1 METTLCIIKPDAVKN
16 GFGDKINEKIIS
28 SGLKIIKSK
37 KILLTEEIASD
48 FYKEHAHKPFFIE
61 LVEFIISGEVVV
73 QILEGEDAIKSY
85 RSLMGS
91 TNPEDAQEG
100 TLRKLFAESLSKNAV
115 HGSDSPESAARE
127 IDIMNKIF

>member
-1 METTLCIIKPDAVKN
+1 MEITLCIIKPDAVKN
-16 GFGDKINEKIIS
+16 GFEDKINEKIIS
-28 SGLKIIKSK
+28 FGLKIIKSK

-48 FYKEHAHKPFFIE
+48 FYKEHAQKPFFNE

>member
-1 METTLCIIKPDAVKN
+1 MISTVLSVESSS
-16 GFGDKINEKIIS
+16 EKIIS

-48 FYKEHAHKPFFIE
+48 FYKEHAQKPFFTE

-91 TNPEDAQEG
+91 TNPEEAQEG

>member
-16 GFGDKINEKIIS
+16 GFEDKINEKIVS
-28 SGLKIIKSK
+28 SGLKIIQSK
-37 KILLTEEIASD
+37 KTILTEEIASD
-48 FYKEHAHKPFFIE
+48 FNKEHAQKPFFTE
-61 LVEFIISGEVVV
+61 LVEFIISGEVVI

-91 TNPEDAQEG
+91 TNPEEAQEG

>member
-16 GFGDKINEKIIS
+16 GFEDKINEKIIS
-28 SGLKIIKSK
+28 SGLKIIQSK
-37 KILLTEEIASD
+37 KTLLTEEIASD
-48 FYKEHAHKPFFIE
+48 FYKEHAQKPFFTE

-127 IDIMNKIF
+127 INIMNKIL

>member
-16 GFGDKINEKIIS
+16 GFEDKINEKIIS
-28 SGLKIIKSK
+28 SGLKIIRSK
-37 KILLTEEIASD
+37 KTLLTEELASD
-48 FYKEHAHKPFFIE
+48 FYKEHAHKPFFKE

-73 QILEGEDAIKSY
+73 QILEGQDAIRSY

-91 TNPEDAQEG
+91 TNPEEAEEG

-127 IDIMNKIF
+127 INIMNKIL

>member
-16 GFGDKINEKIIS
+16 GFEDKINEKIIS

-48 FYKEHAHKPFFIE
+48 FYKEHAQKPFFAE

-91 TNPEDAQEG
+91 TNPEEAQEG

>member
-16 GFGDKINEKIIS
+16 GFEDKINEKIVS
-28 SGLKIIKSK
+28 SGLKIIQSK
-37 KILLTEEIASD
+37 KTLLTEEIASD
-48 FYKEHAHKPFFIE
+48 FYKEHAQKPFFTE

-91 TNPEDAQEG
+91 TNPEEAQEG

-115 HGSDSPESAARE
+115 HGSDSPEAAARE

>member
-1 METTLCIIKPDAVKN
+1 METTLCIIKPDAVKK
-16 GFGDKINEKIIS
+16 GFEDKINEKIIS
-28 SGLKIIKSK
+28 LGLKIIKSK

-48 FYKEHAHKPFFIE
+48 FYKEHAHKPFFNE
-61 LVEFIISGEVVV
+61 LVKFIISGEVVV

>member
-16 GFGDKINEKIIS
+16 GFEDKINEKIIS

-37 KILLTEEIASD
+37 KIILTEEIASD
-48 FYKEHAHKPFFIE
+48 FYKEHAQKPFFNE

>member
-16 GFGDKINEKIIS
+16 GFEDEINEKIIS

-37 KILLTEEIASD
+37 KIILTEEIASD
-48 FYKEHAHKPFFIE
+48 FYKEHAQKPFFNE

>member
-16 GFGDKINEKIIS
+16 GFEDKINEKIIS

-48 FYKEHAHKPFFIE
+48 FYKEHAQKPFFNE

>member
-16 GFGDKINEKIIS
+16 GFEDKINEKIIS
-28 SGLKIIKSK
+28 SGLKIIRSK
-37 KILLTEEIASD
+37 KTLLTEEIASD
-48 FYKEHAHKPFFIE
+48 FYKEHADKSFFNE

-91 TNPEDAQEG
+91 TNPEEAKEG

>member
-16 GFGDKINEKIIS
+16 GFEDKINEKIVS
-28 SGLKIIKSK
+28 SGLKIIQSK
-37 KILLTEEIASD
+37 KTILTEEIASD
-48 FYKEHAHKPFFIE
+48 FYKEHAQKPFFNE